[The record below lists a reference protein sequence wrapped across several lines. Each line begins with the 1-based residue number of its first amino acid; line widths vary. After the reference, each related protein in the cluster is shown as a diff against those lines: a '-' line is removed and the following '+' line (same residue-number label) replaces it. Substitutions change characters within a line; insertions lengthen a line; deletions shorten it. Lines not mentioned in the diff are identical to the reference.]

1 MSEITQTT
9 RQDAH
14 NKARDVLIGY
24 LCQPPFETEEA
35 LKAAVYDLAREM
47 DLSYEATLRYLM
59 TGFKA

>member
-1 MSEITQTT
+1 VSQFSQSS

-24 LCQPPFETEEA
+24 LCEPPYETEEN
-35 LKAAVYDLAREM
+35 LKVAVYDLAREM

-59 TGFKA
+59 TGFKS